1 MKKIMTLLS
10 AVLSISPAFAAGEK
24 LIIKSGDKS
33 HRFQV
38 ELADTPSSRMKGL
51 MFREKLDQEKGMLF
65 VFEKTS
71 IQSFWMQNTL
81 IPLDMIFI
89 RPDGVI
95 VKIHP
100 MAKPKDLTM
109 ISSGRPVKAVLEING
124 GLAQKLGIKTG
135 DRVIY
140 DVFAK
145 EAVKPLAHP

>member
-1 MKKIMTLLS
+1 MKHILLFLG
-10 AVLSISPAFAAGEK
+10 ALFCISNAFAKEENL
-24 LIIKSGDKS
+24 LIESGKKK
-33 HRFQV
+33 HRF
-38 ELADTPSSRMKGL
+38 EIEIADTPTSRMQGL
-51 MFREKLDQEKGMLF
+51 MFREKLDADKGMLF
-65 VFEKTS
+65 VFDKVS
-71 IQSFWMQNTL
+71 LQSFWMQNTL

-89 RPDGVI
+89 KSDGTI
-95 VKIHP
+95 AKIHP

-124 GLAQKLGIKTG
+124 GQAEKLGLKPG